1 MTQRPPYLVDGSLS
15 DEDHVLPIAL
25 QDHGRTADALRLMD
39 QTIQRSPI
47 GVAVIDY
54 EGVFR
59 SVNPSYCLIYGY
71 RQDEL
76 LGRNFTMLFPPPQ
89 RERVMALHRDYLDR
103 RGDMDGEWD
112 VLRRDGAVLNVMSRS
127 VTMPGGEGRL
137 HRLVY
142 VVDITDR
149 RRMELELQASQRFT
163 RSVLDGLSAHVCVI
177 DAIGVIVTVNR
188 AWLDFAAG
196 NGGSLGDLQEGANY
210 LGVCEFAASMSTPDA
225 AEAGQF
231 LVLLREVLAGHRTH
245 FQLEYPCH
253 SPSEQR
259 WFMVRVSRIE
269 ASDPPR
275 YVVAHDDVTAL
286 KLAQEA
292 LSMLATTDELT
303 GVANRRSFMQ
313 ALGVEFERLRRHP
326 SLHCSVLAL
335 DLDHFKHVNDTWGH
349 AAGDAVLKHVAQMVS
364 GHTRVGD
371 VVGRTGG
378 EEFTM
383 LLPDTAL
390 DEAEALSERL
400 RLQVSLEP
408 LQFDGH
414 SIAVTVSIGIALLTG
429 SDTEAV
435 EAVVRADRALY
446 EAKDAGRNA
455 VRRLSTGA
463 DRRQM
468 VMRRGVG
475 YLQLHDDTP

>member
-1 MTQRPPYLVDGSLS
+1 MTQRSSYLVDDSLPA
-15 DEDHVLPIAL
+15 EDIVFPIAP
-25 QDHGRTADALRLMD
+25 QDHDRTADALRLTD
-39 QTIQRSPI
+39 EIFQLSPV
-47 GVAVIDY
+47 GMAVIDH
-54 EGVFR
+54 EGVFC

-76 LGRNFTMLFPPPQ
+76 LGRSFTMVFPPPQ

-103 RGDMDGEWD
+103 CGDMDGEWD
-112 VLRRDGAVLNVMSRS
+112 VLRRDGAALNVISRS
-127 VTMPGGEGRL
+127 ITVPGGDGRL

-149 RRMELELQASQRFT
+149 RRMELELHASQRFT

-177 DAIGVIVTVNR
+177 DATGVIVTVNR
-188 AWLDFAAG
+188 AWLDFAAS
-196 NGGSLGDLQEGANY
+196 NGGSLGELQEGANY

-225 AEAGQF
+225 AQVGHF

-245 FQLEYPCH
+245 FQFEYPCH

-259 WFMVRVSRIE
+259 WFIVRVSRIE

-275 YVVAHDDVTAL
+275 YVVAHDNVTAL
-286 KLAQEA
+286 KLAQQE
-292 LSMLATTDELT
+292 LIMQATTDELT

-313 ALGVEFERLRRHP
+313 ALVAEFERLRRRP
-326 SLHCSVLAL
+326 SLHCSVLGL

-349 AAGDAVLKHVAQMVS
+349 AAGDAVLKHFARVVS

-378 EEFTM
+378 EEFAM

-390 DEAEALSERL
+390 DDAEALSERL
-400 RLQVSLEP
+400 RLQVALEP
-408 LQFDGH
+408 MQFDGH
-414 SIAVTVSIGIALLTG
+414 AIAVTVSIGIALLTA
-429 SDTEAV
+429 SDTEAL
-435 EAVVRADRALY
+435 EALVRADRALF
-446 EAKDAGRNA
+446 EAKHAGRNA
-455 VRRLSTGA
+455 VRRWRAGA
-463 DRRQM
+463 D
-468 VMRRGVG
+468 
-475 YLQLHDDTP
+475 

>member
-1 MTQRPPYLVDGSLS
+1 
-15 DEDHVLPIAL
+15 
-25 QDHGRTADALRLMD
+25 MD
-39 QTIQRSPI
+39 QIIQRSPV
-47 GVAVIDY
+47 GVAVIDH

-76 LGRNFTMLFPPPQ
+76 LGRSFAMLFPPPQ
-89 RERVMALHRDYLDR
+89 REHVMALHRDYLDR
-103 RGDMDGEWD
+103 RGDMDGEWE
-112 VLRRDGAVLNVMSRS
+112 VLKRDGAVLNVITHS
-127 VTMPGGEGRL
+127 VRVPGDDGRL
-137 HRLVY
+137 RRLVY
-142 VVDITDR
+142 VVDLTER
-149 RRMELELQASQRFT
+149 RRMELALQASQRFM
-163 RSVLDGLSAHVCVI
+163 RSVLDGLSAHICVI
-177 DAIGVIVTVNR
+177 DANGVIVTVNR

-196 NGGSLGDLQEGANY
+196 NGGSLGELQEGANY
-210 LGVCEFAASMSTPDA
+210 LRVCELAASLSTPDA

-231 LVLLREVLAGHRTH
+231 LALLREVLAGQRMH

-253 SPSEQR
+253 SPTEQR

-269 ASDPPR
+269 ASDPPH

-292 LSMLATTDELT
+292 LRMLATTDELT

-326 SLHCSVLAL
+326 SLQCSVLAL

-349 AAGDAVLKHVAQMVS
+349 AAGDAVLRHVARLVS

-371 VVGRTGG
+371 VLGRTGG
-378 EEFTM
+378 EEFTI
-383 LLPDTAL
+383 LLPDTAP

-400 RLQVSLEP
+400 RLEVSLEP
-408 LQFDGH
+408 LHFRGH
-414 SIAVTVSIGIALLTG
+414 SIPVTVSIGIALLTA
-429 SDTEAV
+429 SDTEAG

-446 EAKDAGRNA
+446 EAKEAGRNS
-455 VRRLSTGA
+455 VRRWGG
-463 DRRQM
+463 
-468 VMRRGVG
+468 RG
-475 YLQLHDDTP
+475 

>member
-1 MTQRPPYLVDGSLS
+1 MTQRPPYSVDGSLS
-15 DEDHVLPIAL
+15 DEDNVLPIAP

-39 QTIQRSPI
+39 QIIQRSPI
-47 GVAVIDY
+47 GVAVIDH

-76 LGRNFTMLFPPPQ
+76 LGRSFTMLFPPPE
-89 RERVMALHRDYLDR
+89 RERVMTLHRDYLDR
-103 RGDMDGEWD
+103 RGELGGEWE
-112 VLRRDGAVLNVMSRS
+112 VLRRDGAALNVISRS
-127 VTMPGGEGRL
+127 VTVPGGEGRL

-177 DAIGVIVTVNR
+177 DATGVIVTVNR

-210 LGVCEFAASMSTPDA
+210 LSVCEFAASMSTPDA

-259 WFMVRVSRIE
+259 WFMVRVSRME

-286 KLAQEA
+286 KLAQQA

-349 AAGDAVLKHVAQMVS
+349 AAGDAVLKHVARVVS

-378 EEFTM
+378 EEFAM

-390 DEAEALSERL
+390 DEAETLSERL

-414 SIAVTVSIGIALLTG
+414 SIGVTVSIGIALLTG

-435 EAVVRADRALY
+435 EALVRADRALY

-455 VRRLSTGA
+455 VRRWSTGA

-468 VMRRGVG
+468 VVRHGVG
-475 YLQLHDDTP
+475 DVQRHDDTP

>member
-1 MTQRPPYLVDGSLS
+1 
-15 DEDHVLPIAL
+15 
-25 QDHGRTADALRLMD
+25 
-39 QTIQRSPI
+39 
-47 GVAVIDY
+47 
-54 EGVFR
+54 
-59 SVNPSYCLIYGY
+59 VNPSYCLIYGY
-71 RQDEL
+71 RQVEL
-76 LGRNFTMLFPPPQ
+76 LGRSFTLLFVPPR
-89 RERVMALHRDYLDR
+89 RERVLALHRDYLDR
-103 RGDMDGEWD
+103 SGDMDGEWE
-112 VLRRDGAVLNVMSRS
+112 VLRRDGAVLNVIARS
-127 VTMPGGEGRL
+127 VRVPGDDGRL
-137 HRLVY
+137 RRLVY
-142 VVDITDR
+142 VVDITER
-149 RRMELELQASQRFT
+149 RGMELALQASQRFT

-177 DAIGVIVTVNR
+177 DANGVIVTVNR

-196 NGGSLGDLQEGANY
+196 NGGSLRDLQEGANY
-210 LGVCEFAASMSTPDA
+210 LDVCEFAASGSTPDA

-231 LVLLREVLAGHRTH
+231 LVLLREVLAGRRLH

-253 SPSEQR
+253 SPTQQR

-275 YVVAHDDVTAL
+275 YVLAHDDVTAL

-292 LSMLATTDELT
+292 LRMLATTDELT

-326 SLHCSVLAL
+326 SLQCSVLAL

-349 AAGDAVLKHVAQMVS
+349 PAGDAVLKHVARVVS

-371 VVGRTGG
+371 VLGRTGG
-378 EEFTM
+378 EEFTI

-414 SIAVTVSIGIALLTG
+414 SIPVTVSIGIALLTA
-429 SDTEAV
+429 SDTQAGD
-435 EAVVRADRALY
+435 AVVRADRALY

-455 VRRLSTGA
+455 VRRWAGLG
-463 DRRQM
+463 
-468 VMRRGVG
+468 
-475 YLQLHDDTP
+475 

>member
-1 MTQRPPYLVDGSLS
+1 MTLGPAHLLGGSLS
-15 DEDHVLPIAL
+15 DEDTVLPSAQ
-25 QDHGRTADALRLMD
+25 QDPGRTGDALRLMD
-39 QTIQRSPI
+39 QIIQRSPI
-47 GVAVIDY
+47 GVAVIDHH
-54 EGVFR
+54 GVFR

-71 RQDEL
+71 QQDEL
-76 LGRNFTMLFPPPQ
+76 LGRSFTMLFAPPQ

-103 RGDMDGEWD
+103 HGDMDGEWE
-112 VLRRDGAVLNVMSRS
+112 VLRRDGAVLNIIARS
-127 VTMPGGEGRL
+127 VRVPGDDGRL
-137 HRLVY
+137 RRLVY
-142 VVDITDR
+142 VVDITER
-149 RRMELELQASQRFT
+149 RHMELALQASQRFT

-177 DAIGVIVTVNR
+177 DDHGVIVTVNQ

-196 NGGSLGDLQEGANY
+196 NGGSLSELQEGANY
-210 LGVCEFAASMSTPDA
+210 LGVCEFAASMSTADA

-231 LVLLREVLAGHRTH
+231 LVLLREVLEGKRRH

-253 SPSEQR
+253 SPTERR
-259 WFMVRVSRIE
+259 WFMVRVSRIG

-275 YVVAHDDVTAL
+275 YVIAHDDVTAL

-292 LSMLATTDELT
+292 LRMLATTDELT

-313 ALGVEFERLRRHP
+313 ALGAEFERLRRHP
-326 SLHCSVLAL
+326 GLQCSVLAL

-349 AAGDAVLKHVAQMVS
+349 AAGDAVLRHVARRVS

-371 VVGRTGG
+371 VLGRTGG
-378 EEFTM
+378 EEFMM

-408 LQFDGH
+408 LQFGGR
-414 SIAVTVSIGIALLTG
+414 SIPVTVSIGIALLTA
-429 SDTEAV
+429 SDTEAGD
-435 EAVVRADRALY
+435 AVVRADRALY

-455 VRRLSTGA
+455 VRRWGG
-463 DRRQM
+463 
-468 VMRRGVG
+468 RG
-475 YLQLHDDTP
+475 